1 MEALKKGRDQINAQ
15 KPKPSEAKI
24 QAQKVNFFKDICKR
38 FRPVFRHFFYEKFPN
53 LEQQLERRLAY
64 TRSCA
69 TSSMIGYILGLGDR
83 HVYNILIDG
92 KNSKVVIFICMC
104 SIAMFT
110 TFISEHTAEVIHI
123 DFGFAFEQSKILPTP
138 ETVPFR
144 LTRDIIDGFGPTG
157 VEGTFRKSA
166 EATMKV
172 MRDHKESIL
181 TILEVLIFDPLYNWS
196 VTPEKAYRI
205 QYGKDPSPILKK
217 QWAEAKVEQSINKLA
232 ERALI
237 RVKQK
242 LNGMEQSYHMS
253 VEGKHFEP

>member
-1 MEALKKGRDQINAQ
+1 ML
-15 KPKPSEAKI
+15 
-24 QAQKVNFFKDICKR
+24 FCF
-38 FRPVFRHFFYEKFPN
+38 
-53 LEQQLERRLAY
+53 L
-64 TRSCA
+64 
-69 TSSMIGYILGLGDR
+69 
-83 HVYNILIDG
+83 
-92 KNSKVVIFICMC
+92 
-104 SIAMFT
+104 
-110 TFISEHTAEVIHI
+110 EHTAEVIHI

-196 VTPEKAYRI
+196 VTPERAYRI
-205 QYGKDPSPILKK
+205 QFGKDPSATLKK

-253 VEGKHFEP
+253 VEGKSLLFQIDRNIHIVSKVNYPF